1 MIKQQREAREEIER
15 IRIETET
22 RIEKERIA
30 RIAREKAAAEAREIE
45 VRRVQAEWEYNQ
57 KQITITRKLA
67 REAREAE
74 ARERAE
80 EQRLA
85 RIKIETERSR
95 IE

>member
-45 VRRVQAEWEYNQ
+45 VRRVQEEWEYNQ
-57 KQITITRKLA
+57 KQIVITRRLT

-80 EQRLA
+80 
-85 RIKIETERSR
+85 
-95 IE
+95 